1 MLQPIHIRSRLTRF
15 SALGCIKYAMKRH
28 GLKFRS
34 SGSETFD
41 MFRAESV
48 ITEHLKLFAGGDEAL
63 ASVILG
69 FMDDGGVEHLTAI
82 ISCGF
87 VGQMKSGLNPKGLE
101 EWTTSPST
109 SRQAPEP
116 S

>member
-15 SALGCIKYAMKRH
+15 TALGCIKYAMKRH
-28 GLKFRS
+28 GLEFQS

-48 ITEHLKLFAGGDEAL
+48 VTEHLKLFAGGDEAL

-69 FMDDGGVEHLTAI
+69 LMDDESVEHATAI
-82 ISCGF
+82 ICDGF
-87 VGQMKSGLNPKGLE
+87 VGQMMTGLNPKGLE
-101 EWTTSPST
+101 DWTTGSST
-109 SRQAPEP
+109 SHQEL
-116 S
+116 

>member
-1 MLQPIHIRSRLTRF
+1 MQPIHIRSRLTRF
-15 SALGCIKYAMKRH
+15 TALGCIKYSMKRH
-28 GLKFRS
+28 GLQFRS

-48 ITEHLKLFAGGDEAL
+48 ITEHLKLFTSGDEDL

-69 FMDDGGVEHLTAI
+69 LMDDEGVEHLTAI
-82 ISCGF
+82 VADGF
-87 VGQMKSGLNPKGLE
+87 VGQMKTGLNPKGLE
-101 EWTTSPST
+101 EWTMTPST

>member
-1 MLQPIHIRSRLTRF
+1 MQPIHIRSRLTRF
-15 SALGCIKYAMKRH
+15 TALGCIKYSMKRH
-28 GLKFRS
+28 GLEFRS

-48 ITEHLKLFAGGDEAL
+48 VTEHLKLFTSGDEDL
-63 ASVILG
+63 ASVFLG
-69 FMDDGGVEHLTAI
+69 MMNDGGVEHLKAV
-82 ISCGF
+82 ISDGF
-87 VGQMKSGLNPKGLE
+87 VGQMATGLNPKGLE
-101 EWTTSPST
+101 EWTMTPST

>member
-15 SALGCIKYAMKRH
+15 TALGCIKYAMKRH
-28 GLKFRS
+28 GLEFRS

-48 ITEHLKLFAGGDEAL
+48 ITEHLKLFTNGDEAL

-69 FMDDGGVEHLTAI
+69 LMDDEEGVEHLTAI
-82 ISCGF
+82 VADGF
-87 VGQMKSGLNPKGLE
+87 VGQVATGLNPKGLE
-101 EWTTSPST
+101 DWTTSPDGG
-109 SRQAPEP
+109 
-116 S
+116 